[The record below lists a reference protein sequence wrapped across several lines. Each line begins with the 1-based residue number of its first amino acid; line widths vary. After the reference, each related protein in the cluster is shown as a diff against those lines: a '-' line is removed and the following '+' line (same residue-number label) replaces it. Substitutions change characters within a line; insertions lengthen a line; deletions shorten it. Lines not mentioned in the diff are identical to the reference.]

1 MLSYRAEEF
10 DLLIPGLRL
19 RGPQQ
24 LLKLYGF
31 LHSYLDEHITIDE
44 YVSDERL
51 LAIEARVRIEGR
63 RELTAATLTA
73 AGYGALYPLAAGQA
87 IRSTVCSKLGF

>member
-1 MLSYRAEEF
+1 MLSYWAEDF

-24 LLKLYGF
+24 LLKFYGF